1 MRCSEREESIM
12 DKIYVNK
19 MEFYGYHGVFP
30 EENKL
35 GQVFIVDL
43 IVEIDLKN
51 AGQTDNLDHTI
62 NYAQLYEV
70 CQKIVEGRPYKLI
83 EAVAEKIAS
92 EVLQSFPSVSNC
104 TVKVIKPNPPIKG
117 HYESVAVEIVRSR

>member
-1 MRCSEREESIM
+1 
-12 DKIYVNK
+12 

-43 IVEIDLKN
+43 IVELDLKN
-51 AGQTDNLDHTI
+51 AGQTDDLNHTI

-70 CQKIVEGRPYKLI
+70 CQKIVEGRSYKLI

-92 EVLQSFPSVSNC
+92 EVLQSFSSVSSC

>member
-1 MRCSEREESIM
+1 MRCSEREESII